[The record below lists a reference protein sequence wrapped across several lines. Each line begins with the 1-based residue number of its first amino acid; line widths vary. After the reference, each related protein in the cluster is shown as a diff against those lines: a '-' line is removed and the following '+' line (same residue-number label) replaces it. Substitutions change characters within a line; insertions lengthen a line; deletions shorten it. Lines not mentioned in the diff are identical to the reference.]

1 MSSLLSGLMSLGRR
15 QGGAMMEYDTAKSRA
30 ADPSAGTRRKLA
42 KRANVQPEILYFL
55 AEDSDPDVR
64 AEIAANPSTP
74 VQADE
79 ILAKD
84 SVEAVRER
92 VAHKI
97 AALAP
102 ELSADERD
110 RVGGIVTGIL
120 ENLARDETVK
130 IRRVLAQSLKAAKGV
145 PVSVIEQLARD
156 TDEAVCA
163 PVLGNSP
170 LLSDEFLVEIIES
183 GPVRAALHAISGR
196 RALGADVT
204 EAIVATDDADVIT
217 TLLSNKSAQIRE
229 ETLDQIVDS
238 AADRDEWHAP
248 LVARPSLSARA
259 GSALSRFVTEAL
271 LETLAARK
279 DLDPSVTDAIG
290 EGVRQRL
297 GDAGGDDE
305 DEESAAEKVRRLHA
319 ENRLT
324 ESDVKAAMLRGDRQ
338 FVIEAIAV
346 LGETDVPAVRK
357 AFSLAS
363 AKGVAALSWKA
374 GLSAELAHQL
384 QLRLAKVSPS
394 EAIKPRGGNYG
405 MSEKDLAWQVEF
417 FGGKA
422 SEPDREY
429 RTGYFLARIIVP
441 APCSV
446 NISSNSAC
454 GTRPSMMTEASTPSF
469 TALRQVSILGIMPP
483 VIVPFLI

>member
-1 MSSLLSGLMSLGRR
+1 MSNLLSGLMSLGRR

-30 ADPSAGTRRKLA
+30 ADASAATRRKLA

-55 AEDSDPDVR
+55 AEDADAGVR

-84 SVEAVRER
+84 SDEAVRER
-92 VAHKI
+92 VAYKI
-97 AALAP
+97 ASLAP
-102 ELSADERD
+102 ELSAAERD
-110 RVGGIVTGIL
+110 RAGEIVTGIL
-120 ENLARDETVK
+120 EGLARDEAVK
-130 IRRVLAQSLKAAKGV
+130 IRSVLAESLKDAKGV
-145 PVSVIEQLARD
+145 PSSVIEQLARD
-156 TDEAVCA
+156 PDEAVCV

-196 RALGADVT
+196 RALGAEVAD
-204 EAIVATDDADVIT
+204 AIVATDDADVIT
-217 TLLSNKSAQIRE
+217 TLLSNNSAQIRE
-229 ETLDQIVDS
+229 ETLDRIVDS
-238 AADRDEWHAP
+238 AADQDVWHAP

-259 GSALSRFVTEAL
+259 GSALSRFVTETL

-290 EGVRQRL
+290 EGVRRRL
-297 GDAGGDDE
+297 GDAAVESDDE
-305 DEESAAEKVRRLHA
+305 EPAAEKVRRLFA
-319 ENRLT
+319 EQRLT

-346 LGETDVPAVRK
+346 LGETGSPAVRK

-363 AKGVAALSWKA
+363 AKGVSALCWKA

-394 EAIKPRGGNYG
+394 EAIKPRGGAYAL
-405 MSEKDLAWQVEF
+405 SEKDLAWQVEF
-417 FGGKA
+417 FGG
-422 SEPDREY
+422 
-429 RTGYFLARIIVP
+429 
-441 APCSV
+441 
-446 NISSNSAC
+446 
-454 GTRPSMMTEASTPSF
+454 
-469 TALRQVSILGIMPP
+469 
-483 VIVPFLI
+483 

>member
-15 QGGAMMEYDTAKSRA
+15 QGGAMMEYDQAKSRA
-30 ADPSAGTRRKLA
+30 ADPNTGARRKLA

-55 AEDSDPDVR
+55 AEDSDAGVR

-79 ILAKD
+79 VLSKD
-84 SVEAVRER
+84 ADDAVRER
-92 VAHKI
+92 VAYKI

-102 ELSADERD
+102 ELSAAERD
-110 RVGGIVTGIL
+110 RAGDIVTGIL
-120 ENLARDETVK
+120 ENLARDEAVK
-130 IRRVLAQSLKAAKGV
+130 IRRVLSDSLKDAKGV
-145 PVSVIEQLARD
+145 PASVIEQLARD
-156 TDEAVCA
+156 PDEAVCV

-196 RALGADVT
+196 HALGADVT
-204 EAIVATDDADVIT
+204 DAIVATDDTDVIT

-229 ETLDQIVDS
+229 ETLDRIVDS
-238 AADRDEWHAP
+238 AADQDAWHAP

-279 DLDPSVTDAIG
+279 DLDTSVTDAIG
-290 EGVRQRL
+290 EGVRRRL
-297 GDAGGDDE
+297 GDAGVDSDDDE
-305 DEESAAEKVRRLHA
+305 PASEKVRRLYA
-319 ENRLT
+319 EQRLT

-346 LGETDVPAVRK
+346 LGETAGPAVRK

-394 EAIKPRGGNYG
+394 EAIKPRGGNYA

-417 FGGKA
+417 FGG
-422 SEPDREY
+422 
-429 RTGYFLARIIVP
+429 
-441 APCSV
+441 
-446 NISSNSAC
+446 
-454 GTRPSMMTEASTPSF
+454 
-469 TALRQVSILGIMPP
+469 
-483 VIVPFLI
+483 

>member
-30 ADPSAGTRRKLA
+30 ADSNAGTRRKLA

-55 AEDSDPDVR
+55 AEDADAAVR

-84 SVEAVRER
+84 PDEAVRER
-92 VAHKI
+92 IAFKI
-97 AALAP
+97 SKLAP
-102 ELSADERD
+102 QLSAAERD
-110 RVGGIVTGIL
+110 RAGDIVTGIL
-120 ENLARDETVK
+120 ENLARDETAK
-130 IRRVLAQSLKAAKGV
+130 IRRVLSDSLKDAKGV
-145 PVSVIEQLARD
+145 PASVVEQLARD
-156 TDEAVCA
+156 PDEAVCV

-196 RALGADVT
+196 PALGAEVT
-204 EAIVATDDADVIT
+204 DAIVATDDTDVIT
-217 TLLSNKSAQIRE
+217 TLLSNNSAQIRE
-229 ETLDQIVDS
+229 ETLDSLVDN
-238 AADRDEWHAP
+238 AADREAWHAP

-259 GSALSRFVTEAL
+259 GSALSRFVTDAL
-271 LETLAARK
+271 LETLIARK
-279 DLDPSVTDAIG
+279 DLDPDVTNAIG
-290 EGVRQRL
+290 EGVRRRL
-297 GDAGGDDE
+297 GDAEVDSE
-305 DEESAAEKVRRLHA
+305 DEEPPAEKVRRLFA
-319 ENRLT
+319 EQRLT

-346 LGETDVPAVRK
+346 LAEIPGPAARK

-363 AKGVAALSWKA
+363 AKGVTAICWKA

-394 EAIKPRGGNYG
+394 EAIKPRGGKYG

-417 FGGKA
+417 FVG
-422 SEPDREY
+422 
-429 RTGYFLARIIVP
+429 
-441 APCSV
+441 
-446 NISSNSAC
+446 
-454 GTRPSMMTEASTPSF
+454 
-469 TALRQVSILGIMPP
+469 
-483 VIVPFLI
+483 